1 MKRSLLAV
9 LVLVWAAGALAQET
23 APSVETMTF
32 CTAVEE
38 RQPVAADTTFAA
50 DTEKV
55 YCFTKILGVQGESTV
70 THVWFRGDKEM
81 ARVELSVRSASWST
95 WSSKRL
101 LPEWAGTWRVD
112 VLDASGS
119 VLQSQEFT
127 LAEMP

>member
-1 MKRSLLAV
+1 MKRFLLAALAV
-9 LVLVWAAGALAQET
+9 VWIGSAMAQET
-23 APSVETMTF
+23 SPGVETMTF

-38 RQPVAADTTFAA
+38 RQPVAADSAFAV
-50 DTEKV
+50 DTDRV
-55 YCFTKILGVQGESTV
+55 YCYTKIVGVEGESTV

-81 ARVELSVRSASWST
+81 ARVELPVRSASWTT

-119 VLQSQEFT
+119 VLQSLEFT
-127 LAEMP
+127 LGTTP